1 MTIAFNADEALRMAE
16 RIESDAAAFYRKA
29 AAGHARERDCSF
41 LLRLAAMED
50 EHRKFFAALRQQLS
64 DKEKELTAYDPYE
77 EATLYLSAMADTHG
91 GEGSPSVATTLTGS
105 EPMEQI
111 LRLAI
116 GLEEKSVLFYL
127 GIKDMVPEALGKGRL
142 DRIIQEEKSH
152 IVLLSRELHAVRNG

>member
-64 DKEKELTAYDPYE
+64 DKEKELPAYAPYE
-77 EATLYLSAMADTHG
+77 EATLCFTWASRTWFPRPSAKA
-91 GEGSPSVATTLTGS
+91 GSTGS
-105 EPMEQI
+105 SRKRRATSCSSPGNCMPSGTAEPAGAPGSYRHPLEIHWPDGAMPSHGT
-111 LRLAI
+111 RL
-116 GLEEKSVLFYL
+116 L
-127 GIKDMVPEALGKGRL
+127 
-142 DRIIQEEKSH
+142 
-152 IVLLSRELHAVRNG
+152 